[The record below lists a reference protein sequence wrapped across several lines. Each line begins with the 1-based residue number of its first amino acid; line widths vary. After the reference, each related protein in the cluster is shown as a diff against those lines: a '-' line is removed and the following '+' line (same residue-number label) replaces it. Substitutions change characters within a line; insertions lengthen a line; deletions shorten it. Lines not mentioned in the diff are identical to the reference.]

1 MERTRVRRAAVQST
15 NKPRAVVVWW
25 ARPLPELVRVE
36 QLAHMISWSERSIWR
51 AVARKELPA
60 PLAKPLRP
68 RLWRTAD
75 IVSWTEAE
83 SVRRSKPEH
92 QTTCRNERH
101 SRRSTNT
108 NNVEHEERVTM
119 PCTKRHNQ
127 AHHQQTNST
136 CPGNG

>member
-25 ARPLPELVRVE
+25 ALPPLPELVQVK

-51 AVARKELPA
+51 AVGRKEFPA

-75 IVSWTEAE
+75 IVSWAEAG
-83 SVRRSKPEH
+83 
-92 QTTCRNERH
+92 ER
-101 SRRSTNT
+101 
-108 NNVEHEERVTM
+108 
-119 PCTKRHNQ
+119 Q
-127 AHHQQTNST
+127 AQQARAPSDVAS
-136 CPGNG
+136 

>member
-1 MERTRVRRAAVQST
+1 MSGPKGSKAAGTHSRYLRQSPPT

-51 AVARKELPA
+51 AVAFGEFPA

-75 IVSWTEAE
+75 VVLWAEAGKWE
-83 SVRRSKPEH
+83 K
-92 QTTCRNERH
+92 Q
-101 SRRSTNT
+101 
-108 NNVEHEERVTM
+108 
-119 PCTKRHNQ
+119 Q
-127 AHHQQTNST
+127 AHLPTDEAQRR
-136 CPGNG
+136 